1 MMRVFINNKWIF
13 NQFWEYK
20 NGHLSDDDW
29 KKEFNKQNRIA
40 QRSII
45 TNPSV
50 FWSILFGRL
59 YTLRNQLMHGAATKG
74 SSINRDQVED
84 GSKIL
89 NKVLPILVNILMIY
103 PNENWENLIID
114 PLIGILKIK
123 YESDNLPIS
132 IYGTLSTNGNG
143 YGFIKTSSGRDY
155 FAHISNLENSK
166 SKNIEDFN
174 YRLCGGILGGNAFR
188 YSKNNENW
196 NNSIV
201 KWILINN
208 DDDLNAL
215 TYQDLRKKQLNGLDI
230 NKVKS
235 LLTSKWYFES
245 WRKYTNSLPKSK
257 LFADD
262 ILEDSLLAMLKK
274 VKI

>member
-1 MMRVFINNKWIF
+1 MHRNIFNYDHLYMMYKNQQDSFPPYIQLRLRRAFSWWESSNNAIYDDEKFIFLWIAFNAIYSLDRSDSIDFDDLKLSKKNNERGQLNIFLEKIVHLDKDNILKEFLINNYSNMMRVFINNKWIF

-59 YTLRNQLMHGAATKG
+59 YTLRNQLMHGVATKG

-103 PNENWENLIID
+103 PNENWGK
-114 PLIGILKIK
+114 P
-123 YESDNLPIS
+123 YYRPSD
-132 IYGTLSTNGNG
+132 
-143 YGFIKTSSGRDY
+143 RY
-155 FAHISNLENSK
+155 FK
-166 SKNIEDFN
+166 D
-174 YRLCGGILGGNAFR
+174 
-188 YSKNNENW
+188 
-196 NNSIV
+196 
-201 KWILINN
+201 
-208 DDDLNAL
+208 
-215 TYQDLRKKQLNGLDI
+215 
-230 NKVKS
+230 
-235 LLTSKWYFES
+235 
-245 WRKYTNSLPKSK
+245 
-257 LFADD
+257 
-262 ILEDSLLAMLKK
+262 
-274 VKI
+274 